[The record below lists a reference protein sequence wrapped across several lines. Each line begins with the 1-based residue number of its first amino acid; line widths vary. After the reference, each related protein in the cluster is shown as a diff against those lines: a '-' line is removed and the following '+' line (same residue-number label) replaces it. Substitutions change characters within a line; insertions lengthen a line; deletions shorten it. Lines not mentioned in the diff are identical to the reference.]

1 MKLIYEKGI
10 VNRGNPARIIKAM
23 EMALAGQPVKVG
35 FIGGSITAGSLAS
48 TKESCYAYRVY
59 SWWVKKFPLSE
70 VTYINAGIGATT
82 SQFGV
87 ARVQSDL
94 LQYNPD
100 MVFAEF
106 SVNDSDNDKFQ
117 ETYEGLIRSILLSE
131 AKPGLMMFN
140 NVEYDSGNN
149 AQRVHNEVG
158 LHYDLPIVSV
168 KDSIYKEI
176 VAGNLGISEITPDN
190 LHPNDYG
197 HELVAGLIINLLEE
211 FYIEATRM
219 EHTNVHMTYVLP
231 EKPLTFNRYRNSIC
245 RNNLNTEANLD
256 GFNKDLEIKEEWNV
270 FRNGWTGNKKGSR
283 ISFEVEATFI
293 SIQYKKYAKH
303 PAPIAKVTIDGDKD
317 NSIILDGNFD
327 EDWGDCLYLQDI
339 MVAGKPGLHTVDI
352 EIIEEALGV
361 NFYLASIITA

>member
-1 MKLIYEKGI
+1 MKLVFDKGI
-10 VNRGNPARIIKAM
+10 INRGNPARIIKVM
-23 EMALAGQPVKVG
+23 RMALAGQPVKIG

-70 VTYINAGIGATT
+70 LTYINAGIGATT

-87 ARVQSDL
+87 ARVHSDL

-106 SVNDSDNDKFQ
+106 SVNDSEEDKFQ
-117 ETYEGLIRSILLSE
+117 ETFEGLISSILGYE
-131 AKPGLMMFN
+131 TNPALMMFN
-140 NVEYDSGNN
+140 NVEYNTGNN
-149 AQRVHNEVG
+149 AQRIHNQVG
-158 LHYDLPIVSV
+158 FHYDLPIVSV
-168 KDSIYKEI
+168 KDSIYEEI
-176 VAGNLGISEITPDN
+176 VADNLEISEITPDN

-197 HELVAGLIINLLEE
+197 HELVAGLIINLLEV

-219 EHTNVHMTYVLP
+219 VDTNVHMSYKLP
-231 EKPLTFNRYRNSIC
+231 KKPLTFNRYANSIR
-245 RNNLNTEANLD
+245 RNNLNTDPNLD
-256 GFNKDLEIKEEWNV
+256 GFNKDLEIKEDWDV
-270 FRNGWTGNKKGSR
+270 FRNGWTGDKKGSR
-283 ISFEVEATFI
+283 ISLKVEASFI

-303 PAPIAKVTIDGDKD
+303 PAPIAKITIDGDRD
-317 NSIILDGNFD
+317 NSVILDGNFD

-339 MVAGKPGLHTVDI
+339 MIAGEAGLHTVDI
-352 EIIEEALGV
+352 EIIEEASGV